1 MKKKAPSACR
11 ALPMHGARGRLQPRR
26 GFSLFFQLLLLHL
39 FFFPQRAEMSGDA
52 INTKKI
58 VTIAFC
64 LIGGRRDGGYP
75 QGSQALQRSP
85 APSSSGG
92 RGQLGDGTVPR
103 VPGLAGWRARRGGR
117 PSRGPRGCTWLSPAP
132 PEPAA
137 PAPPLGPPGRA
148 DRGSSGVCRA
158 LSAFRSLAGSLCKP
172 SGVARTA
179 WGAAGPRSPGAQVV
193 ARGFP
198 AGAAPG
204 A

>member
-1 MKKKAPSACR
+1 
-11 ALPMHGARGRLQPRR
+11 
-26 GFSLFFQLLLLHL
+26 
-39 FFFPQRAEMSGDA
+39 MSGDA

-85 APSSSGG
+85 APGVAGSSGTARSPECPAWPG
-92 RGQLGDGTVPR
+92 GERG
-103 VPGLAGWRARRGGR
+103 AGGGR
-117 PSRGPRGCTWLSPAP
+117 AGGRAPGRGPRGCTWLSPAP

-137 PAPPLGPPGRA
+137 PAPPLSPPGRA